1 MTRERRRGIALA
13 VLSVPVA
20 GGLVLM
26 GFLALYMDG
35 MRCDDWC
42 STPATDWRQDVHAWQ
57 YSGQL
62 ALAAAV
68 WAAVIAAG
76 VLAARERDR
85 AAGVAVLAAL
95 ATSAA
100 WLGMVFG

>member
-1 MTRERRRGIALA
+1 MTRERRLGIALA

-20 GGLVLM
+20 GGLVVM
-26 GFLALYMDG
+26 TLAALLLDG

-42 STPATDWRQDVHAWQ
+42 STPATDWRQNVHAWQ

-62 ALAAAV
+62 ALVAAV
-68 WAAVIAAG
+68 WAAVIVAG
-76 VLAARERDR
+76 VLAARGRDR

-100 WLGMVFG
+100 WLAMVFG

>member
-1 MTRERRRGIALA
+1 MTGERRRRIAFA

-26 GFLALYMDG
+26 GLLALYLDG

-42 STPATDWRQDVHAWQ
+42 SAQPTQWREDVHAWQ

-62 ALAAAV
+62 GLVAGV
-68 WAAVIAAG
+68 WAAAIVAG
-76 VLAARERDR
+76 LLAARGRDR

>member
-26 GFLALYMDG
+26 SLAALLLDG

-42 STPATDWRQDVHAWQ
+42 SSQPMDWREDVHAWQ
-57 YSGQL
+57 YSGQF
-62 ALAAAV
+62 ALVAGV
-68 WAAVIAAG
+68 WVAVIAAG
-76 VLAARERDR
+76 LLAARGRDR
-85 AAGVAVLAAL
+85 AAAVVVLAAL
-95 ATSAA
+95 TMAAA
-100 WLGMVFG
+100 WLGIVFG